1 MSQLPGALVISL
13 DFELHWGVRDRMKT
27 SDPGVE
33 SLYGARKV
41 IPRLLQLF
49 EEYDIAATWATVGF
63 LFARSR
69 KEIEAYSPVTRPT
82 YDDVKLDS
90 YHEQIGE
97 NEDDD
102 PLHYAPSLIEQIRST
117 PRQELATHTFSHYYC
132 LEAGQTA
139 EQFAADLK
147 AAQAIAQSRG
157 SHLSSIVYPRNQH
170 NPSYISILK
179 KSGIRTYRGNP
190 TSWMWKFDD
199 AESSRSV
206 TQRVGRLVDSYVN
219 ITGHGLQ
226 SWDEVLDQDGLA
238 NVRASALLRP
248 FSLSRK
254 KLEPLRLQRIRSAI
268 RTAARS
274 RKIFHLWWHP
284 HNLGLNQD
292 ENLLFLRGVLDEFS
306 LCRDSY
312 GMRSF
317 SMADIGSRVLGPA
330 DLAEHKVQDVIN

>member
-179 KSGIRTYRGNP
+179 KKWDQNLSGK
-190 TSWMWKFDD
+190 SHFMD
-199 AESSRSV
+199 V
-206 TQRVGRLVDSYVN
+206 
-219 ITGHGLQ
+219 
-226 SWDEVLDQDGLA
+226 EV
-238 NVRASALLRP
+238 RR
-248 FSLSRK
+248 R
-254 KLEPLRLQRIRSAI
+254 
-268 RTAARS
+268 
-274 RKIFHLWWHP
+274 
-284 HNLGLNQD
+284 
-292 ENLLFLRGVLDEFS
+292 
-306 LCRDSY
+306 
-312 GMRSF
+312 
-317 SMADIGSRVLGPA
+317 
-330 DLAEHKVQDVIN
+330 